1 MKKIIEYASL
11 ITAMVASVMLALHV
25 PFAGWA
31 FILYLLSN
39 LTSLY
44 VMRGTNTPRVI
55 VYQILFFTVVN
66 MVGVKQWLI
75 DGHVEEAKVECV
87 QTK

>member
-11 ITAMVASVMLALHV
+11 ITAMVASVMLAMHV

-31 FILYLLSN
+31 FVLYLISN

-66 MVGVKQWLI
+66 IVGVKQWLV
-75 DGHVEEAKVECV
+75 DEHKEPVVTCT